1 MTADAAAL
9 LWETTLATS
18 AATLLVLSLRVPVR
32 RAFGA
37 GAAYGLWWLVPAT
50 LVAVLLPAAVEPV
63 MPPLRKCR

>member
-37 GAAYGLWWLVPAT
+37 GAAYGLRASRLAQCSACSRSSIRGAG
-50 LVAVLLPAAVEPV
+50 VAA
-63 MPPLRKCR
+63 